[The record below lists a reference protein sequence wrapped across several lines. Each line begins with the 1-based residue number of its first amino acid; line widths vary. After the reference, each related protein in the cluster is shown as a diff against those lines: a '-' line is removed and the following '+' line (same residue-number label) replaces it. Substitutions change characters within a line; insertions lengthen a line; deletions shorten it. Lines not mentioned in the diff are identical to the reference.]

1 MGTFAGPEEAQEFFE
16 SDRFA
21 TVNGMRINELT
32 EDGCVCSM
40 DIREDHRNG
49 LGGVMGGVIFTLA
62 DFAFATVVNHNHKG
76 TVAQQVS
83 INYLKA
89 PKKGDRLF
97 AEAKIKHN
105 GRRSVIVNVSV
116 TDGDGRDVAQ
126 FIGTGYKLDPL

>member
-1 MGTFAGPEEAQEFFE
+1 MGTFGTLEEAREFFKG
-16 SDRFA
+16 DRFA
-21 TVNGMRINELT
+21 TVNGMQIESL
-32 EDGCVCSM
+32 EDGRSVCSM
-40 DIREDHRNG
+40 ELTDAHQNAM
-49 LGGVMGGVIFTLA
+49 GGVMGGVIFTLA